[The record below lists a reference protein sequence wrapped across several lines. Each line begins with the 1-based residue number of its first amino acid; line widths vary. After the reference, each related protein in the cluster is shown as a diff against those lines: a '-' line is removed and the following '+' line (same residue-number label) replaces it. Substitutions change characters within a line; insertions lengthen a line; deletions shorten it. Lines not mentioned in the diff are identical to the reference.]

1 MRSLREQSKQS
12 VVQVV
17 DPQVYLRSVKKHLS
31 EKQGLP
37 AEHQRLTFTV
47 AAAVDTA
54 AATPPLPGSAESLLS
69 GLDSWQALVYH
80 NKKCVG
86 RFIKPRL
93 YSVSQFGDTR
103 EERFADCPVQQLS
116 IIYDCFKAACI
127 DGPAKVSVPIVTADA
142 FEQYRFTVV
151 GRCEECNFVLPVTY
165 QFSGQQAAYSLQRSL
180 YTSKHQQS
188 QAAASG
194 TVSALSPLITTSD
207 LALNFALASRHSDS
221 SKSSASKEIQA
232 ERSEVQQ
239 PDSAPSAKPMA
250 VPAASEDQAVAA
262 NGFTAKGM
270 LNTAPKGVGSNG
282 RARTQSSSSVAAS
295 SEDAVGSAQ
304 RRAPQQQ
311 PPAADSATDDALDLQ
326 SIISE
331 TVSQPK
337 TSLRND
343 HAELA
348 LPNGWHDDASIN
360 GNSASQASAAPAS
373 HNPHVEAHPE
383 GGLLPGASASSQAAG
398 LYAMPEAVHAWAT
411 DGAASTSLEGD
422 VDFLHSPMTR
432 RSHRTSHMP
441 SSSYTNGYAPSINQA
456 YPQAQGGVPQELANV
471 GYPGSPSGSNQWQD
485 TAPQPPP
492 GLSWG
497 TKSHGSGWGGSDMTA
512 VAAAA
517 CQPVSTRD
525 HVPAASLGLPSYAQP
540 AQRKHPHAL
549 LQSHGYPTYSQH
561 RQAPA
566 GGHTR
571 LTSSLQSL
579 DLANDDWQIPRS
591 GQGQHPLGQ
600 RWSRGGRPTGHDAGP
615 ATQPSSARVSPER
628 MRDGHSESDAHP
640 PVTPA
645 LANLSYRPH
654 KVSPGM
660 RHAAY
665 PARASLSGL
674 YAEQGARPA
683 ASMLRQF
690 DNRHGSGAMKGA
702 PEAAMPGPSGQIT
715 GFQEPR
721 QLLAD
726 WQRPAPLQSRD
737 MAAVTDVERLLQQLT
752 PVLSENDQNA
762 GQLTLG
768 DLWQWYLEPSLYGT
782 EVLTMGGSRG
792 PSVSYYVPYLSAMQ
806 LLLPLDHNAASPP
819 QPAAASHSAQMHQQQ
834 QQQPV
839 SDSMQQTADTQSI
852 SHAEKHQR
860 LAVQEQA
867 AGQQAGHHQQPARA
881 SGSPRSSRMYQV
893 EADWQPWPRQ
903 VQPLIELFDTELPF
917 NRVPMHDKVQ
927 ELAAGRLSCG
937 LPGGL
942 LNSQPLAELHPASW
956 FSVAWYPAYR
966 IPDAPLNGRFLTFH
980 HVMPQPRPLT
990 SQQGPVTD
998 ASRNIRAPVQQAES
1012 VGSASAST
1020 SFLDVSVAGFKLCN
1034 LHGERWLEPLSM
1046 DAVVDNKATQHGSQ
1060 LRNSHRPHSNS
1071 SVPPALQ
1078 HHLNALQQGAE
1089 YLARG
1094 HALRLLGPDGPE
1106 RLQQRHP
1113 DFEFFH
1119 TRH

>member
-1 MRSLREQSKQS
+1 MPSNAK
-12 VVQVV
+12 
-17 DPQVYLRSVKKHLS
+17 
-31 EKQGLP
+31 
-37 AEHQRLTFTV
+37 
-47 AAAVDTA
+47 
-54 AATPPLPGSAESLLS
+54 
-69 GLDSWQALVYH
+69 
-80 NKKCVG
+80 
-86 RFIKPRL
+86 
-93 YSVSQFGDTR
+93 SVSKKQKQKQKS
-103 EERFADCPVQQLS
+103 C
-116 IIYDCFKAACI
+116 AA
-127 DGPAKVSVPIVTADA
+127 
-142 FEQYRFTVV
+142 
-151 GRCEECNFVLPVTY
+151 
-165 QFSGQQAAYSLQRSL
+165 
-180 YTSKHQQS
+180 
-188 QAAASG
+188 
-194 TVSALSPLITTSD
+194 
-207 LALNFALASRHSDS
+207 ALASRHSDS